1 MAGQVKGGRASV
13 AGLMKE
19 MTVHGRNSAPRFAL
33 SGSRLLFCVPAL
45 LIVTSGLVLAQQ
57 APLAP
62 AGQPPPPVQ
71 VQPEALPPA
80 PAAEAAPPKKEG
92 FFDALEKWW
101 DKSAA
106 DFKASL
112 DKSQEDWR
120 KLNER
125 NEKAARDAAA
135 AAKEAAEAF
144 SKLSGTR
151 IVEGRELC
159 TIAPNGSP
167 DCNAAAEKICKAKGF
182 SLGKSAD
189 IQTNRKCSA
198 RAWLSGNPSDSA
210 CTMETVVIKAACQ

>member
-1 MAGQVKGGRASV
+1 MTTPGRI
-13 AGLMKE
+13 
-19 MTVHGRNSAPRFAL
+19 SAPRSAPG
-33 SGSRLLFCVPAL
+33 GSRLFFCVPVL
-45 LIVTSGLVLAQQ
+45 LAMTSGLALAQQ

-62 AGQPPPPVQ
+62 ADQPPAPPVQ
-71 VQPEALPPA
+71 TQGPSPVQPPAGSPTPPAASPAPPA
-80 PAAEAAPPKKEG
+80 PSSETLPQKKEG

-106 DFKASL
+106 DFKASV

-120 KLNER
+120 KLNEY
-125 NEKAARDAAA
+125 NEKAAKDAAA
-135 AAKEAAEAF
+135 AAKEAADAF

-167 DCNAAAEKICKAKGF
+167 DCNAAAEKICKTKGF
-182 SLGKSAD
+182 TLGRSAD

-198 RAWLSGNPSDSA
+198 RAWLSGNPSESA
-210 CTMETVVIKAACQ
+210 CTLETVVTKAACQ

>member
-1 MAGQVKGGRASV
+1 M
-13 AGLMKE
+13 
-19 MTVHGRNSAPRFAL
+19 
-33 SGSRLLFCVPAL
+33 CVPI
-45 LIVTSGLVLAQQ
+45 LIAVTSGPVVAQQ
-57 APLAP
+57 EAPGQLA
-62 AGQPPPPVQ
+62 
-71 VQPEALPPA
+71 PPA
-80 PAAEAAPPKKEG
+80 PPQSGPVLPAAPAEAAPKKEG
-92 FFDALEKWW
+92 FLEALGKWW

-112 DKSQEDWR
+112 DKSQEEWR

-135 AAKEAAEAF
+135 AAREAAEAL

-151 IVEGRELC
+151 IVEGREIC
-159 TIAPNGSP
+159 AVAPNGSP
-167 DCNAAAEKICKAKGF
+167 DCQVAAEKICKAKGF